1 MTSKQLYIR
10 LLGYVRPYKT
20 TFIVSI
26 LFTVILALTEPALP
40 ALFKP
45 LLDGSFVEKDP
56 TTIRLM
62 PLALIGLFILRGIAT
77 YGSTIAIQWVANKVV
92 MDLRNQMFEKLMTL
106 PTAYYDDNP
115 TGTILSKITFNVQ
128 QVASAT
134 TDVLIILVRDTL
146 AVLGLLAWMFYLDWK
161 LTISLLILG
170 PLIGLVI
177 SSVSKRLRRL
187 SESIQTSM
195 GELTHIL
202 EEGIQGNKVVKLFGG
217 RDYETGRFTE
227 TSNWVRRYM
236 MKRISAASIASPIGQ
251 FLLVLGLAAVIYY
264 TSLQSLQD
272 QFTVGS
278 FVSYFGAM
286 AMMMSPVKRLVRVN
300 EHLQPGLAAAQTV
313 FELVDMPSEE
323 DKGTQQAQRLQGQI
337 DFKQVSFRYPS
348 AEHEALSEIDLS
360 INPGERIALVGPSGG
375 GKSTIANLLPRFYNL
390 QKGQILID
398 GIDIQNLSLR
408 ELRRNIALVSQEVI
422 LFNDTVAA
430 NIAYG
435 EMQGRSRDEILE
447 AANAAYVTEFINKMP
462 DAFDTQIGEK
472 GVRLS
477 GGQRQR
483 LAIARAILKD
493 APILILDEATSALDN
508 ESERYIQQA
517 LETVTKDR
525 TTLIIAHRL
534 STIES
539 ADRIL
544 VLDGGRIIE
553 QGDHDSLLK
562 QKGVYYDL
570 YNQTYT

>member
-1 MTSKQLYIR
+1 
-10 LLGYVRPYKT
+10 
-20 TFIVSI
+20 
-26 LFTVILALTEPALP
+26 
-40 ALFKP
+40 
-45 LLDGSFVEKDP
+45 
-56 TTIRLM
+56 
-62 PLALIGLFILRGIAT
+62 
-77 YGSTIAIQWVANKVV
+77 
-92 MDLRNQMFEKLMTL
+92 
-106 PTAYYDDNP
+106 
-115 TGTILSKITFNVQ
+115 
-128 QVASAT
+128 
-134 TDVLIILVRDTL
+134 
-146 AVLGLLAWMFYLDWK
+146 
-161 LTISLLILG
+161 
-170 PLIGLVI
+170 
-177 SSVSKRLRRL
+177 
-187 SESIQTSM
+187 
-195 GELTHIL
+195 
-202 EEGIQGNKVVKLFGG
+202 
-217 RDYETGRFTE
+217 
-227 TSNWVRRYM
+227 M
-236 MKRISAASIASPIGQ
+236 MKRISAAAIASPIGQ
-251 FLLVLGLAAVIYY
+251 FLLVIGLASVIYY

-272 QFTVGS
+272 QFSVGS
-278 FVSYFGAM
+278 FVSYFGAL

-323 DKGTQQAQRLQGQI
+323 DNGTQQAERLQGQI
-337 DFKQVSFRYPS
+337 EFKQVSFSYPS
-348 AEHEALSEIDLS
+348 SEQEALSDIDLT
-360 INPGERIALVGPSGG
+360 INPGEQIALVGPSGG

-390 QKGQILID
+390 QQGKILID

-408 ELRRNIALVSQEVI
+408 ELRRNISLVSQEVI

-435 EMQGRSRDEILE
+435 ELQEKSREEILE
-447 AANAAYVTEFINKMP
+447 AADAAYVSEFINKMP

-517 LETVTKDR
+517 LETVTKNR

-553 QGDHDSLLK
+553 QGDHASLLA

-570 YNQTYT
+570 YNQSYT